1 MAASSSKPTAVHF
14 SLVFFI
20 IATFVLGG
28 LYYAAES
35 GRQNQVEVARAAT
48 EKAQTSDNTLRQEI
62 DNLEKCKR
70 WLFGATGAPDVFSD
84 GNPQNA
90 NTVEGKVLSQHFG
103 KFGGQET
110 AEQSYDMIL
119 TAMDLKL
126 KTALTDLA
134 NKTAELQREHAA
146 YLALETKYNNMLDS
160 EKAARAKAE
169 KDVQDTTVA
178 KDEAVKTLESDKKQ
192 LQDAYSELDTRYNNE
207 QIAWNKDKAS
217 LTQRITNLS
226 VINQKLT
233 DELSEARRESF
244 EVPTGFVR
252 YVDSNNRLVYIDLGS
267 ADNLP
272 LRMTFS
278 VYAKNTSGVGRGKE
292 DIKGSI
298 EVVKLVGAHTAECR
312 INEEDIHNPI
322 SGGDPIY
329 TPLWTPGQPK
339 RFAFVGE
346 IDLNNDGQSDREQFH
361 QILRISGAVIDAEVD
376 DQGELIVRNKTDD
389 NPWGITEQ
397 TKFLVL
403 GRVPDLAESTDPE
416 DTARIQKIQQQLR
429 ELRQTAREHG
439 VRIITLPDFLAW
451 MGFRNEQ
458 RLFKPGTE
466 QPYTLDAG
474 SRSANVSGVKRSTSS
489 GTTSQNVDPRKRNLG
504 PSTSSGATSKLFKG
518 GR

>member
-35 GRQNQVEVARAAT
+35 GRQAQSIAAET
-48 EKAQTSDNTLRQEI
+48 ANKKAQDADTLLRKEL

-70 WLFGATGAPDVFSD
+70 WLFGATGAPPEFSD

-90 NTVEGKVLSQHFG
+90 NTVEGKVMINHFA
-103 KFGGQET
+103 KYGGQDT
-110 AEQSYDMIL
+110 AEKSYDMIL

-134 NKTAELQREHAA
+134 NKTAELNREHAA
-146 YLALETKYNNMLDS
+146 YLALESKYNNMLDS

-178 KDEAVKTLESDKKQ
+178 KDEAVKTLEADKKQ
-192 LQDAYSELDTRYNNE
+192 LQDAYTELDTRYNNE
-207 QIAWNKDKAS
+207 QIAWGKDKAT
-217 LTQRITNLS
+217 LTQRITNLT
-226 VINQKLT
+226 VINTKLT
-233 DELSEARRESF
+233 EELDTVRKNSF
-244 EVPTGFVR
+244 EVPTGYVR

-298 EVVKLVGAHTAECR
+298 EVVRIIGAHTSECR

-322 SGGDPIY
+322 SGGDPIF

-339 RFAFVGE
+339 RFAFAGE
-346 IDLNNDGQSDREQFH
+346 IDLNGDGQSDREQFH
-361 QILRISGAVIDAEVD
+361 QMLKIAGAVIDAEVD
-376 DQGELIVRNKTDD
+376 DKGEVTVRNKTPD
-389 NPWGITEQ
+389 NPFGITEE

-403 GRVPDLAESTDPE
+403 GRVPDLAESTDAE
-416 DTARIQKIQQQLR
+416 DTARITLIQQQLR
-429 ELRQTAREHG
+429 EMRQAAREHG

-466 QPYTLDAG
+466 QPYTLEAG
-474 SRSANVSGVKRSTSS
+474 SRSSSVSGVKRSTSS
-489 GTTSQNVDPRKRNLG
+489 GATSQGTDPRKKNLG
-504 PSTSSGATSKLFKG
+504 PSTSSGTTSKLFKG
-518 GR
+518 R